1 MIEAA
6 GMSERYV
13 YIYKT
18 TPCCI
23 PEDNSKFSYIF
34 LQTLLLIY
42 VNIYIFIYLL
52 YVQGV
57 SGERVEEFK

>member
-6 GMSERYV
+6 GMFERYV

-18 TPCCI
+18 TPCRI

-34 LQTLLLIY
+34 LQTLRLIY
-42 VNIYIFIYLL
+42 THNRPIY
-52 YVQGV
+52 V
-57 SGERVEEFK
+57 